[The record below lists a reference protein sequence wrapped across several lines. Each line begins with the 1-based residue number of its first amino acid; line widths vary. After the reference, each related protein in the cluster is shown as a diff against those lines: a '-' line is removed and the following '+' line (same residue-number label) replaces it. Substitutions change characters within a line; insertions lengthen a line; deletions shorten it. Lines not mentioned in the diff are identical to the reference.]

1 MASKD
6 PFMSE
11 INTDVLFFVD
21 FYKQKMIIREN
32 ENCPGPKHITM
43 TP

>member
-1 MASKD
+1 
-6 PFMSE
+6 MSE
-11 INTDVLFFVD
+11 INTDVLFFVE

-32 ENCPGPKHITM
+32 KNCQGPKHNTL